1 MGWIIFFA
9 VILAPSLIGLTF
21 AVRTARRVGKAD
33 RAMRALAARPG
44 WEQLKRDKDGA
55 QWAGYAVHFPW
66 LLRARHGTT
75 VTGPLGGHQVT
86 VARLVENLTSK
97 VDAHWLV
104 VVFDVPGSGQSL
116 RLERNWSA
124 AELGLT
130 FQMDAPYLPMSDDR
144 AGTTERFYASE
155 LPERLVK
162 LAGPAV
168 SMTNDGVC
176 FVHHPLPD
184 VVDMDGLLEE
194 LAGMLPDLVAL
205 AGGPGSEGG
214 EDGREEQPQQDG
226 PEERRGQ

>member
-1 MGWIIFFA
+1 VLGWIIFFA

-33 RAMRALAARPG
+33 RAMRALAARPD

-55 QWAGYAVHFPW
+55 QWSGYAIHFPW
-66 LLRARHGTT
+66 LLRAQHGTT
-75 VTGPLGGHQVT
+75 VTGPLGEHRVT
-86 VARLVENLTSK
+86 VARLVENLTSR

-104 VVFDVPGSGQSL
+104 VVFDVQGSGPNM

-124 AELGLT
+124 AELGLS
-130 FQMDAPYLPMSDDR
+130 FHKGAPYLPMSDDH

-155 LPERLVK
+155 LPERLVE

-168 SMTNDGVC
+168 SVTKDGVC

-184 VVDMDGLLEE
+184 VVDMDRLLEE

-205 AGGPGSEGG
+205 AGDG
-214 EDGREEQPQQDG
+214 GRE
-226 PEERRGQ
+226 R